1 MCIFSRGV
9 RHVGATRIFVGDRAD
24 GRQALIY
31 AMEVELT
38 APTAM
43 VLPLPTPA
51 GCGEDAV
58 EFVSLARYPSLFDDL
73 DRAFPAMDLSL
84 GFAPQPAARAPAAP
98 PANLIVHQVGAFVAS
113 FAPTAADLDRLDPQ
127 FRLSAAARAAVTR
140 GRDGWSYAV
149 VQLASVRRERVHPIA
164 LTFPRRDPTALYV
177 PTTHVH
183 GDDLP
188 ATAAFDHT
196 IYFQPDPALALATP
210 ATTTIGPIADFVD
223 LARAGGLIG
232 PGATFAEPIAG
243 DHLNDDVYLMLPPGV
258 AAADLAGAGPG
269 WEFRLAVR
277 HGFDL
282 APGNGGRRDQ
292 PTIQPRVDGMPAH
305 LAHWHRSARTRGHAI
320 SAAIRGW
327 CERFARDHA
336 ARMTPLAPALPAYYF
351 NGPQLWSDAHA
362 AKVQP
367 GPGAIDFR
375 AWSERVEFQHVVI
388 GVAAMPTAREAAAWR
403 ADLIAAIDAAAA

>member
-31 AMEVELT
+31 AMEVELS

-58 EFVSLARYPSLFDDL
+58 AFVSLAAYPTLFDDL
-73 DRAFPAMDLSL
+73 DRAFPAMDLAL
-84 GFAPQPAARAPAAP
+84 GFAPQAVGRGPAPR
-98 PANLIVHQVGAFVAS
+98 PANLVVHKVGAFVAS

-149 VQLASVRRERVHPIA
+149 VQLASARRERVHPIA

-196 IYFQPDPALALATP
+196 IYFQPAPALALATP
-210 ATTTIGPIADFVD
+210 ATPTLGPIGDFVD
-223 LARAGGLIG
+223 LARTGGLIG
-232 PGATFAEPIAG
+232 PGPTFAQPIAG
-243 DHLNDDVYLMLPPGV
+243 AHANDDVYLMLPPGV
-258 AAADLAGAGPG
+258 AAADLAGAGPS

-282 APGNGGRRDQ
+282 EPGNGARRDLPTTQ
-292 PTIQPRVDGMPAH
+292 PHVDGVPPH
-305 LAHWHRSARTRGHAI
+305 LARWHHSARTRGHAV
-320 SAAIRGW
+320 SAAIRAW

-336 ARMTPLAPALPAYYF
+336 ALMTPLTPALPAYYF
-351 NGPQLWSDAHA
+351 NGPQLWSDTHA
-362 AKVQP
+362 AKIPP

-375 AWSERVEFQHVVI
+375 AWSDRVEFQHVVV
-388 GVAAMPTAREAAAWR
+388 GVAAMPPAREVAAWR
-403 ADLIAAIDAAAA
+403 ADLIQTIDAAAA

>member
-9 RHVGATRIFVGDRAD
+9 RHVGATRIFVGHRDD

-58 EFVSLARYPSLFDDL
+58 TFVSLARYPSLFDDV
-73 DRAFPAMDLSL
+73 DRAFPALELSL
-84 GFAPQPAARAPAAP
+84 GFAPQGVGRGAAP
-98 PANLIVHQVGAFVAS
+98 PPATLVVHKVGAFVAS

-210 ATTTIGPIADFVD
+210 ATTTRGPIGDFVD
-223 LARAGGLIG
+223 LTRAGGLIG
-232 PGATFAEPIAG
+232 TGPTFAEPIAG
-243 DHLNDDVYLMLPPGV
+243 VHANDDVYLMLPPGV
-258 AAADLAGAGPG
+258 TADDLAGAGPG

-282 APGNGGRRDQ
+282 APGNGARRDQ
-292 PTIQPRVDGMPAH
+292 PTTQPLVDGAPPH
-305 LAHWHRSARTRGHAI
+305 LARWHQSARTRGRAV

-336 ARMTPLAPALPAYYF
+336 ARVTPLTPALPAYYF
-351 NGPQLWSDAHA
+351 NGPQLWSAAHG
-362 AKVQP
+362 AKIPP
-367 GPGAIDFR
+367 GPGVIDFR
-375 AWSERVEFQHVVI
+375 AWSDRVEFQHVVI
-388 GVAAMPTAREAAAWR
+388 GFAAMPRAREAAAWR
-403 ADLIAAIDAAAA
+403 ADLIRTIDDAAA

>member
-31 AMEVELT
+31 AMEVELA

-51 GCGEDAV
+51 GCSEDAV

-73 DRAFPAMDLSL
+73 DRAFPALELSL
-84 GFAPQPAARAPAAP
+84 GGAPQAVACGPAPA
-98 PANLIVHQVGAFVAS
+98 PANLVVHQVGAFVAS

-127 FRLSAAARAAVTR
+127 FQLSAAARAAVTR

-149 VQLASVRRERVHPIA
+149 IQLASVRRVRVHPIA

-183 GDDLP
+183 DDALP

-196 IYFQPDPALALATP
+196 IYFQPDLALAMAAP
-210 ATTTIGPIADFVD
+210 ATATRGPIGDFVD
-223 LARAGGLIG
+223 LPRTAGLIG
-232 PGATFAEPIAG
+232 AGPTFAEPLAG
-243 DHLNDDVYLMLPPGV
+243 VLANDDVYLMLPPGV

-269 WEFRLAVR
+269 WEFQLGVR

-282 APGNGGRRDQ
+282 APGNGARRDQ
-292 PTIQPRVDGMPAH
+292 PTTLAHVDGMPPH
-305 LAHWHRSARTRGHAI
+305 LARWHQSARTRGRAI

-336 ARMTPLAPALPAYYF
+336 ARLTPLAPTLPAYHF
-351 NGPQLWSDAHA
+351 NGSQLWSA
-362 AKVQP
+362 AREATIQP

-375 AWSERVEFQHVVI
+375 AWSERVEFQRVVV
-388 GVAAMPTAREAAAWR
+388 GVAAMPRAREVAAWR
-403 ADLIAAIDAAAA
+403 ADLIATIDAAAA